1 MSVRRGEEQKRNLS
15 HAGDGGDG
23 DGGGRS
29 VRDFNTLLDGDVD
42 ALGADV
48 PFGAHIL
55 AKWAGVQRGDEAY

>member
-1 MSVRRGEEQKRNLS
+1 M
-15 HAGDGGDG
+15 GDG

-29 VRDFNTLLDGDVD
+29 ARDFNTLLDGDVD